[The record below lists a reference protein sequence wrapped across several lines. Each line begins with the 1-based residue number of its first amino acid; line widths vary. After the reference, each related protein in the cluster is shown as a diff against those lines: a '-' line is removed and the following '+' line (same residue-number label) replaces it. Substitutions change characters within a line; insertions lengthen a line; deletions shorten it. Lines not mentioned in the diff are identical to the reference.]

1 MLGQPSSPSPPVM
14 PRAIVRR
21 AIYLPLRR
29 LIDDV
34 KARVGAIQRLIRI
47 GEQKLPEGSAAAYH
61 AGLRAANAVVER
73 REGVPPPRGGDLP
86 PPAPPCPRPRQSGE
100 RRVDLQPR
108 PPRGG
113 GGAPPPPQHP

>member
-34 KARVGAIQRLIRI
+34 KARVGAIQRLIWI

-73 REGVPPPRGGDLP
+73 REELQRPGAVDLP
-86 PPAPPCPRPRQSGE
+86 PPAPGGPGPGKSGE
-100 RRVDLQPR
+100 GRVGPHT
-108 PPRGG
+108 PPAG
-113 GGAPPPPQHP
+113 GGALSE

>member
-1 MLGQPSSPSPPVM
+1 MLGQPSSPSSPVM
-14 PRAIVRR
+14 SSAIVRR

-34 KARVGAIQRLIRI
+34 KARVGAVQRLIWI

-73 REGVPPPRGGDLP
+73 RGGLHRRGGGGFP
-86 PPAPPCPRPRQSGE
+86 PPAPRWPRAGE
-100 RRVDLQPR
+100 
-108 PPRGG
+108 GG
-113 GGAPPPPQHP
+113 EGV